1 MADFDATEVTECIV
15 DRKKGMR
22 TRDTAGA
29 EIARLTGLDL
39 DVAKALTDGWSGK
52 TSHKSEAG
60 HTKTKA
66 VVKIV
71 RPDLARFLYSI

>member
-52 TSHKSEAG
+52 NISQIRSWTYENEGCRKKREARLG
-60 HTKTKA
+60 K
-66 VVKIV
+66 V
-71 RPDLARFLYSI
+71 SI